1 MLKKANAVHRLV
13 VLVVPVF
20 ALLMA
25 CEFAWGWRKRRNTY
39 RFSDM
44 LGSLSQGLLSQALA
58 VCTQLFQIGL
68 YAMVYPV
75 VAIWT
80 RPSFWDG
87 VVGWIVAVLLFDF
100 FDYWLHRAGHES
112 AVFWAA
118 HSVHHQSQQFN
129 FSTALRQESM
139 VAFLGWAFYLPMAV
153 VGVPPEQFGIAGL
166 IVLVYQFWIHTE
178 HIGKLGWFDRV
189 FSSPSNHRVHHA
201 VNDGYVD
208 RNYGGMLVVWDRLF
222 GTFTEEGERCIYGT
236 RKALASFDPLRAILG
251 PYAPLLRDA
260 WHTRRWRDKLAVWF
274 KPPGWR
280 PADVAAR
287 FPEAPFSLDEAMH
300 VHDPVL
306 TRAQVASAAIHFVGW
321 VGMTLAFLWC
331 ADDLALHTGMALLAL
346 AVGGFW
352 AIGGVLDSRV
362 RLRWAW
368 CAQAVLLGLS
378 VVLLA

>member
-1 MLKKANAVHRLV
+1 VHRLV

-25 CEFAWGWRKRRNTY
+25 CEFAWGWLKRRNTY
-39 RFSDM
+39 RFSDT

-68 YAMVYPV
+68 YAMVYPA
-75 VAIWT
+75 VALWA
-80 RPSFWDG
+80 RPAFWDG

-100 FDYWLHRAGHES
+100 CDYWLHRAGHES

-139 VAFLGWAFYLPMAV
+139 VAFLGWPFYLPMAV
-153 VGVPPEQFGIAGL
+153 IGVPPEQFGIAGL

-208 RNYGGMLVVWDRLF
+208 RNYGGMLVVWDRMF
-222 GTFTEEGERCIYGT
+222 GTFVEESERCVYGT
-236 RKALASFDPLRAILG
+236 RKALSSFDPLRAILG
-251 PYAPLLRDA
+251 PYAPLLRDS
-260 WHTRRWRDKLAVWF
+260 WHTRHWRDKLAVWF

-280 PADVAAR
+280 PADVVAR

-300 VHDPVL
+300 IHEPAL
-306 TRAQVASAAIHFVGW
+306 TRAQTVSASVHFVGW
-321 VGMTLAFLWC
+321 TGITLAFLWR
-331 ADDLALHTGMALLAL
+331 ADDLAFHTGLEVLAL
-346 AVGGFW
+346 AAAGFW
-352 AIGGVLDSRV
+352 AVGAVLDSRL
-362 RLRWAW
+362 RLHRAW
-368 CAQAVLLGLS
+368 CVQCVLGMLAVMLLR
-378 VVLLA
+378 

>member
-1 MLKKANAVHRLV
+1 MHRLV

-25 CEFAWGWRKRRNTY
+25 CEFAWGWFKHRNTY
-39 RFSDM
+39 RFSDT

-80 RPSFWDG
+80 RPAFWDSAI
-87 VVGWIVAVLLFDF
+87 GWIVAVLLFDF
-100 FDYWLHRAGHES
+100 CDYWLHRAGHES

-208 RNYGGMLVVWDRLF
+208 RNYGGMLVVWDRMF
-222 GTFTEEGERCIYGT
+222 GTFAEENDPPVYGT

-251 PYAPLLRDA
+251 PYAPLVRDS
-260 WHTRRWRDKLAVWF
+260 WHTRRWRDKLDVWF

-280 PADVAAR
+280 PADVAAC

-300 VHDPVL
+300 IHDPAL
-306 TRAQVASAAIHFVGW
+306 TRAQVVSASIHFIGW
-321 VGMTLAFLWC
+321 IGVTLAFLWG
-331 ADDLALHTGMALLAL
+331 ADDLAFRTGLEILAL
-346 AVGGFW
+346 AIAGFW
-352 AIGGVLDSRV
+352 IIGAVLDSRI

-368 CAQAVLLGLS
+368 CIQCALLTFSMVLM
-378 VVLLA
+378 A

>member
-1 MLKKANAVHRLV
+1 MHRLV

-25 CEFAWGWRKRRNTY
+25 LEFAWGWRKQRNTY
-39 RFSDM
+39 RFSDT

-68 YAMVYPV
+68 YAMVYPL
-75 VAIWT
+75 VAVWT
-80 RPSFWDG
+80 KPDFWDSAI
-87 VVGWIVAVLLFDF
+87 GWILAVVLFDF

-153 VGVPPEQFGIAGL
+153 VGVPPEQFGLAGL

-208 RNYGGMLVVWDRLF
+208 RNYGGMLVVWDRMF
-222 GTFTEEGERCIYGT
+222 GTFAEEGERCVYGT
-236 RKALASFDPLRAILG
+236 RKALASFDPVRAILG
-251 PYAPLLRDA
+251 PYAPLIRDS

-274 KPPGWR
+274 KAPGWR

-287 FPEAPFSLDEAMH
+287 FPETPFSLEAAMQI
-300 VHDPVL
+300 HDPVL
-306 TRAQVASAAIHFVGW
+306 TRAQVQSAAIHFVCW
-321 VGMTLAFLWC
+321 VGVSLAFLWL
-331 ADDLALHTGMALLAL
+331 ADDVAFGTGVALLAL
-346 AVGGFW
+346 AFGGFW
-352 AIGGVLDSRV
+352 AIGAVLDSRL

-368 CAQAVLLGLS
+368 AAQVVLLGIS
-378 VVLLA
+378 GALLFM